1 MDDMS
6 KELEKEIARSK
17 PKPYKKDRKLRILI
31 VDDFGEM
38 KAGEYLKTLIM
49 ILSAMSV
56 FCFAAAVFLYYLY
69 ADLSRD
75 VNPVKNR
82 LVLAENKVIEL
93 TREKEI
99 LMARLVISGKEPGLK
114 TIDIN
119 ESEKEEMKSGK
130 EKQ

>member
-1 MDDMS
+1 MS

-56 FCFAAAVFLYYLY
+56 FCFGAAVFLYYLY

-75 VNPVKNR
+75 INPVKNR
-82 LVLAENKVIEL
+82 IVLAENKVIEL